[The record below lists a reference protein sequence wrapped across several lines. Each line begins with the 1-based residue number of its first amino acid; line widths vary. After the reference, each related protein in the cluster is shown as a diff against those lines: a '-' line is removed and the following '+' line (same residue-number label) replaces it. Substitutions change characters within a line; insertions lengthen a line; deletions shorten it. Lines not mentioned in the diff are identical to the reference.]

1 MKIAATL
8 AAIALIGCGSAF
20 AADAP
25 AGTAAAVK
33 APATSSATTQAT
45 GSATKAPAAAP
56 ATTAAAGSATPATS
70 ATPAK
75 HASLKACNKQA
86 DGKKLAGADRTKFV
100 KDCRAGKSAS

>member
-33 APATSSATTQAT
+33 APATSSATTQA
-45 GSATKAPAAAP
+45 
-56 ATTAAAGSATPATS
+56 AGSATPATS
-70 ATPAK
+70 AAPAK
-75 HASLKACNKQA
+75 HASMKACNKQA

>member
-25 AGTAAAVK
+25 AGTAAA
-33 APATSSATTQAT
+33 
-45 GSATKAPAAAP
+45 KAPAAAS
-56 ATTAAAGSATPATS
+56 ATTPAAGSATPAPS
-70 ATPAK
+70 AAPAK

-86 DGKKLAGADRTKFV
+86 DGKKLTGSDRTKFV
-100 KDCRAGKSAS
+100 KDCHSGKSAS

>member
-25 AGTAAAVK
+25 ATA
-33 APATSSATTQAT
+33 
-45 GSATKAPAAAP
+45 
-56 ATTAAAGSATPATS
+56 AAAGSATPATS
-70 ATPAK
+70 AAPAK
-75 HASLKACNKQA
+75 HASMKACNRQA

-100 KDCRAGKSAS
+100 KDCRGGKSAS

>member
-25 AGTAAAVK
+25 AGTAAAK
-33 APATSSATTQAT
+33 APATATATT
-45 GSATKAPAAAP
+45 P
-56 ATTAAAGSATPATS
+56 AAGSATPAPS
-70 ATPAK
+70 AAPTK
-75 HASLKACNKQA
+75 HVSLKACNKQA

-100 KDCRAGKSAS
+100 KDCRGGKSAS